1 MELAAAPE
9 VWRWGRASAMVTQ
22 AASSKSHRQGPLEK
36 GCGGQVG
43 GPRTSPIRKDGGGA
57 RDRPGVGAG
66 GWTPAHEVPL
76 SLSGTC
82 VTGEQLPHPAAC
94 RRRDRPCPRTVA
106 SETLQPV
113 LGPLSL
119 PQG

>member
-9 VWRWGRASAMVTQ
+9 VWGWGRASAMVTQ

-36 GCGGQVG
+36 VG
-43 GPRTSPIRKDGGGA
+43 EGTGRGA
-57 RDRPGVGAG
+57 TDKPHQEGWGRGRDRPGVGAG

-94 RRRDRPCPRTVA
+94 RRRARPGPRTVA